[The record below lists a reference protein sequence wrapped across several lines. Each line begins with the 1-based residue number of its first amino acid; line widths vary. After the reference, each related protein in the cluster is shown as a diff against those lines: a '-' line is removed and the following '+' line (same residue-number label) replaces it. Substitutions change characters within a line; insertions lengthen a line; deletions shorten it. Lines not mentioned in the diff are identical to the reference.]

1 MKYLKKFEDESEYLD
16 SKYLIEQ
23 PSVSWIVDTNDIVFM
38 EYTESM
44 IVAKFDLTSQ
54 EEETT
59 VSVPIVSVNRNGKA
73 YYLGDDIT
81 KSVIYDGENVT
92 IRFSLD
98 NNNTT
103 NSSLNMTGGTVHTV
117 KYSPTGS
124 GTINNWTVTIG
135 SNWFSGLTYM
145 TKVIIPKSITLIEL
159 GAFKGCT
166 GLNSIICLAETPP
179 TLGSNTVFSNTND
192 CPIYVPSQ
200 SVNAYK
206 TADKWST
213 YADRFQ
219 AIPSHRND
227 FS

>member
-1 MKYLKKFEDESEYLD
+1 MKYLKKFEDEA
-16 SKYLIEQ
+16 KYTIQSDFIEQ
-23 PSVSWIVDTNDIVFM
+23 PSVSWIVETNDIVFR

-54 EEETT
+54 EEGTT

-73 YYLGDDIT
+73 YYLGDATT
-81 KSVIYDGENVT
+81 KIVIYDGENVT

-98 NNNTT
+98 NTT

-124 GTINNWTVTIG
+124 GTINNNWTVTIG

-159 GAFKGCT
+159 GAFNGCT
-166 GLNSIICLAETPP
+166 GLNSIICFAETPP

-213 YADRFQ
+213 YADRIQ